1 MTSTQNIF
9 QVTKGDNLRNIMND
23 WCNHLVVVMFSTS
36 WCKPCKVLKPYF
48 KKGSLE
54 YRDVFFAYVDCDT
67 FDDGEFSFKKD
78 VKAYP
83 TTCFYLNHHKLKSLE
98 GCNIDQFNENLKELQ
113 ESIKY
118 RRAKFELDKKRK
130 EEERLAKEQELAKLE
145 KEKENKVQYINTSNG
160 PVKVTP
166 ELLAGLAALNAE
178 KTPVLKEVG
187 EVSVPDS
194 NDSTSSGENPKK
206 EEKVD
211 QENTKMEE
219 MIKRKAVEE
228 LAKLRQQENILK
240 LKKMQQLK
248 YLQQLKYKKNME
260 ENHSSSDTKSN

>member
-1 MTSTQNIF
+1 
-9 QVTKGDNLRNIMND
+9 MND
-23 WCNHLVVVMFSTS
+23 WYNHLVVVMFSTS

-54 YRDVFFAYVDCDT
+54 YSDVFFAYVDCDT
-67 FDDGEFSFKKD
+67 FEDGEFSFKKS

-98 GCNIDQFNENLKELQ
+98 GCNIEQFNDDLKELQ

-118 RRAKFELDKKRK
+118 RRAKFELDRKRK
-130 EEERLAKEQELAKLE
+130 EEERLAREQELAKLE
-145 KEKENKVQYINTSNG
+145 KENQEKANESQNKVQYINTPSG
-160 PVKVTP
+160 PVEVTP
-166 ELLAGLAALNAE
+166 ELLARLAALNSE
-178 KTPVLKEVG
+178 KASGLKEVD

-194 NDSTSSGENPKK
+194 NDGASSGEKPKEVVKVVKK
-206 EEKVD
+206 EENNNP
-211 QENTKMEE
+211 ENTKMEE

-260 ENHSSSDTKSN
+260 ENHSSTDTKSN